1 MQNKECVKSV
11 WPYLTRLWEL
21 CAMDD
26 FSTKI
31 VLPVL
36 LVTKF
41 SPMTINSVR
50 QVIERVSVQVQAA
63 KIAFV
68 VMDTLSEVFTVA
80 HAMSRIKSAAFPA
93 GGKLS
98 ER

>member
-1 MQNKECVKSV
+1 
-11 WPYLTRLWEL
+11 
-21 CAMDD
+21 MDD

-31 VLPVL
+31 VLPAQ

-41 SPMTINSVR
+41 SRMTINLVR
-50 QVIERVSVQVQAA
+50 QVIERVS
-63 KIAFV
+63 KFRRERSIFV
-68 VMDTLSEVFTVA
+68 AMDTLCEVFTVA

>member
-1 MQNKECVKSV
+1 
-11 WPYLTRLWEL
+11 
-21 CAMDD
+21 MDD

-31 VLPVL
+31 VLPAQ

-41 SPMTINSVR
+41 SRMTINLVR